1 MKTCTTCGE
10 SKPSTEF
17 ASKHQCLICRRAY
30 LRAYRR
36 KDYRPY
42 MFARMKFR
50 AAKLNV
56 PFDIESA
63 DIPLVTHCP
72 VFGFE
77 LKAGD
82 GFATLNSPSLDRIIP
97 ELGYVKGNII
107 VISHK
112 ANMIK
117 SSATPD
123 EVMQVAEFFKKLSAE
138 VNK

>member
-1 MKTCTTCGE
+1 MKTCTSCGE
-10 SKPSTEF
+10 SKPPSEF
-17 ASKHQCLICRRAY
+17 ASKHQCLLCRQAY

-36 KDYRPY
+36 KDYRQY
-42 MFARMKFR
+42 MLHRMKFR
-50 AAKLNV
+50 AAKLGV
-56 PFDIESA
+56 PFNIECS
-63 DIPLVTHCP
+63 DIPLITHCP

-82 GFATLNSPSLDRIIP
+82 GFATLTSPSLDRIIP

-138 VNK
+138 VKK